1 MNFLSRQNRK
11 SQRLMEHLEM
21 ALLEVIVLF
30 SARWELK
37 HTVSMMTILTRLVIR
52 IIIEKSK
59 QIFMVP

>member
-1 MNFLSRQNRK
+1 MIFLSRQNRK
-11 SQRLMEHLEM
+11 SQQLMEHLEM

-30 SARWELK
+30 FARWELK